1 MGLPVSSIQR
11 ALEQHVLIIWNQ
23 CLRAGGCTEGDSQH
37 TPSLALAWKEW
48 QHITVVVPDQN
59 LPGKS
64 QSEVKT
70 AECQHLPPKSEFPP
84 AEAKLLLQIKA
95 PGKQKLQSPQQP
107 EPVKSELAAVGKS
120 SVSRVKHSPG
130 PGLPGAGS
138 RMDLPALNHRVSAES
153 NLQRWN
159 QL

>member
-1 MGLPVSSIQR
+1 MGLPVSSVPR
-11 ALEQHVLIIWNQ
+11 ALGQHVLIVWTQ
-23 CLRAGGCTEGDSQH
+23 CLRAGGCTEGGSQH

-48 QHITVVVPDQN
+48 YHITVAVPDQN
-59 LPGKS
+59 LPGKC

-70 AECQHLPPKSEFPP
+70 FECQHLPPKSELPTCTNQ
-84 AEAKLLLQIKA
+84 ATSADKKLLA
-95 PGKQKLQSPQQP
+95 SRCYRT
-107 EPVKSELAAVGKS
+107 EPVKSELTAVDKS

-130 PGLPGAGS
+130 SALPGAGS
-138 RMDLPALNHRVSAES
+138 RMDLPALKHGMGTES